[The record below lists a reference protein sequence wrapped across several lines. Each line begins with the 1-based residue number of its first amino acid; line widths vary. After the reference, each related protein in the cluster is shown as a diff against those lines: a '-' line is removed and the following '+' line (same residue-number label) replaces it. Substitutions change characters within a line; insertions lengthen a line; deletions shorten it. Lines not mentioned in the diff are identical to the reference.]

1 MTKVAVL
8 IDLTFFLFRHSQV
21 RTPDGPVLSGA
32 QMANEIRNTALAHL
46 NRQRDDLYRIFV
58 YDCRPLGKKAHN
70 PVTKKSVDFA
80 RTTTFV
86 FRTDLL
92 NELTQTRKVALRL
105 GELADRRRWR
115 FRSEVTRRLLDGT
128 LRLQDLQESDVT
140 YDVEQKGVD
149 IKMALD
155 IAALAYKRLVDRIV
169 LITGDADFVPAAKLA
184 RREGIDVI
192 LDPLWA
198 TIAPSLNEHID
209 GLRNVWPRRAAGAVT
224 SLSA

>member
-1 MTKVAVL
+1 MTRVAVL
-8 IDLTFFLFRHSQV
+8 IDLSFFLFRYARV
-21 RTPDGPVLSGA
+21 RRCGSTAPEAAVVA
-32 QMANEIRNTALAHL
+32 KEIRNIALAHL
-46 NRQRDDLYRIFV
+46 NRQREELYRIFI

-70 PVTKKSVDFA
+70 PVTRQSIDFA
-80 RTTTFV
+80 TTATYV
-86 FRTDLL
+86 FRTQLL
-92 NELTQTRKVALRL
+92 GELVQMRKVALRL

-115 FRSEVTRRLLDGT
+115 IRSEATRKLLEGS
-128 LRLQDLQESDVT
+128 LQLSELQANDVT

-169 LITGDADFVPAAKLA
+169 LVTGDSDFVPAAKLA
-184 RREGIDVI
+184 RREGIDVV

-198 TIAPSLNEHID
+198 TIAPSLIEHVD
-209 GLRNVWPRRAAGAVT
+209 GLRNAWPRRQAPT

>member
-1 MTKVAVL
+1 MAKVAVC
-8 IDLTFFLFRHSQV
+8 IDLTFFLIRYARVRERTEPV
-21 RTPDGPVLSGA
+21 RTA
-32 QMANEIRNTALAHL
+32 EQMASEIRRTALSHL
-46 NRQRDDLYRIFV
+46 NRQRDELYRIFI
-58 YDCRPLGKKAHN
+58 YDCRPLGKKAHH
-70 PVTKKSVDFA
+70 PITKRSVDFA
-80 RTTTFV
+80 RTPTFA
-86 FRTDLL
+86 FRTELL
-92 NELTQTRKVALRL
+92 NELIQMRKVALRL

-115 FRSEVTRRLLDGT
+115 IRSEATRKLLDGS
-128 LRLQDLQESDVT
+128 LHPQSLEEGDVT

-192 LDPLWA
+192 LDALWA

-209 GLRNVWPRRAAGAVT
+209 GLRNAWPRRPAPAVT